1 MKKKVMKEGKKREE
15 CIIGAA
21 HKSSEHNAY
30 SATQVSVPL
39 IFAHIVDLYTFSLQF
54 ASMIWIENACDA
66 QMHLRLQMHQPEE
79 LSRVEQL
86 MKTTSWIKQNN
97 NNKKTT
103 TEKKNWKEKKEAN
116 YKDWKWLVETETEWS
131 TTIKPWQNIKNTM
144 HPVHKMICI
153 FKYMQKMYAPN
164 VKQQR

>member
-21 HKSSEHNAY
+21 RKSSEHNAY

-97 NNKKTT
+97 NNNKNNNREEKLERKKGSKLQRLEVIGRNRDRMINHNKTLT
-103 TEKKNWKEKKEAN
+103 KHQKYNA
-116 YKDWKWLVETETEWS
+116 S
-131 TTIKPWQNIKNTM
+131 CAQNDLY
-144 HPVHKMICI
+144 
-153 FKYMQKMYAPN
+153 F
-164 VKQQR
+164 

>member
-1 MKKKVMKEGKKREE
+1 MKKKVMKDGKKREE

-21 HKSSEHNAY
+21 RKSSEHNAY

-86 MKTTSWIKQNN
+86 MKTTSWIKRNN
-97 NNKKTT
+97 N
-103 TEKKNWKEKKEAN
+103 EKK
-116 YKDWKWLVETETEWS
+116 
-131 TTIKPWQNIKNTM
+131 Q
-144 HPVHKMICI
+144 
-153 FKYMQKMYAPN
+153 
-164 VKQQR
+164 QQRRKIGKKKRKQTTKTGSDWSKQRQNDQPQ